1 MDLELWQLD
10 RRYEALRSRSAHRE
24 RRLLSSLAEVG
35 QQQPIVVVRDSECWV
50 VVDGYKRLR
59 ALGRLGLDTVRA
71 AEWPLVEADALLLER
86 VLRMGDTD
94 SPLEQGW
101 FLAELTQRFGLG
113 LEELARRLDR
123 SKSWVS
129 RRVGL
134 VKDLPQSVQEHVRR
148 GGIGAHAAMKYL
160 LPLARANAAD
170 CAQISDAIAPERPTS
185 RELGELYATYMAGN
199 RATRELVVSKPQVV
213 LRARA
218 ASAVGGR
225 AEIGA
230 TPVEHVVDDLR
241 IVAAVAHRVRG
252 RLVGGAA
259 DGATHEERGRVRRGV
274 SEAGDAV
281 RRLEATCKREVKE
294 DQGDAGSSDA
304 SDDSAAS

>member
-1 MDLELWQLD
+1 MDLELCQLD
-10 RRYEALRSRSAHRE
+10 RRYEALRSRSTKRE
-24 RRLLSSLAEVG
+24 RRLLSSLSEIG
-35 QQQPIVVVRDSECWV
+35 QQLPIVVVRDAEHWV

-59 ALGRLGLDTVRA
+59 ALGRLGQDVVRA
-71 AEWPLVEADALLLER
+71 AEWTLQEADALLLER
-86 VLRMGDTD
+86 TLRMGDAD

-101 FLAELTQRFGLG
+101 FLLELTQRFGLG

-134 VKDLPQSVQEHVRR
+134 VKDLPQSVQGHVRR

-170 CAQISDAIAPERPTS
+170 CAQIADAIAPERPTS

-199 RATRELVVSKPQVV
+199 RVTRELVVSKPQVV

-218 ASAVGGR
+218 ASTEGAR
-225 AEIGA
+225 AATGV
-230 TPVEHVVDDLR
+230 TPVETMVEDLR
-241 IVAAVAHRVRG
+241 IVAAVAHRARG
-252 RLVGGAA
+252 RLVRGAA
-259 DGATHEERGRVRRGV
+259 DGATPEERGRVHQGV
-274 SEAGDAV
+274 GEAGDAI
-281 RRLEATCKREVKE
+281 RRLEAACKRELTVEKN
-294 DQGDAGSSDA
+294 DVGSSDA
-304 SDDSAAS
+304 SDDSAAP